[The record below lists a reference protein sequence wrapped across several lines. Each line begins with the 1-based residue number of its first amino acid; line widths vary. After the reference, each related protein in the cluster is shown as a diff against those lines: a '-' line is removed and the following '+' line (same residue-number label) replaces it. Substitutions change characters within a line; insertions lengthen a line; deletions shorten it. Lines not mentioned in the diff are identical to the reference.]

1 MGTGVGSPSTS
12 TENAQTECVSCGKP
26 YSGSHKCHK
35 CNKLCHAI
43 PPCSTPHSE
52 EGFSASVTCHHCSKE
67 AETNSQQEAAKEN
80 QMAQA
85 DRMLQR
91 SARQLASLKVDSSV
105 MVPIPEVD
113 RGRAE
118 FPNVKGIVMEP
129 YSGFHKC
136 HKCNKLCHA
145 IPPCSTPHS
154 EEGFSASVTC
164 HHCSK
169 EAETNSQQEA
179 AKENQM
185 AQADRMLQR
194 SARQLAPLKVDS
206 SVMVPIPEVDRG
218 RAEFPNVKGIVMEV
232 IKSLKRQKTFLIRRS
247 VCAQLQIP
255 LQWEPDKEFSSAD
268 ASKNATR
275 LAASVSN
282 PT

>member
-1 MGTGVGSPSTS
+1 MGTGVGSTSTS

-91 SARQLASLKVDSSV
+91 SARQLAPLKVGNSV

-118 FPNVKGIVMEP
+118 FPNVKGIVMEILEEQLRTEESSICP
-129 YSGFHKC
+129 QSEWKRLMIENMDG
-136 HKCNKLCHA
+136 NVSSSRMA
-145 IPPCSTPHS
+145 IQSSMYQKFDGYKFFVSCMPSLVHS
-154 EEGFSASVTC
+154 PDDKGLAMNDLP
-164 HHCSK
+164 SK
-169 EAETNSQQEA
+169 MQ
-179 AKENQM
+179 
-185 AQADRMLQR
+185 
-194 SARQLAPLKVDS
+194 
-206 SVMVPIPEVDRG
+206 
-218 RAEFPNVKGIVMEV
+218 F
-232 IKSLKRQKTFLIRRS
+232 
-247 VCAQLQIP
+247 
-255 LQWEPDKEFSSAD
+255 
-268 ASKNATR
+268 
-275 LAASVSN
+275 VSN
-282 PT
+282 GEAYCNHGKDNIWCTLVALIG